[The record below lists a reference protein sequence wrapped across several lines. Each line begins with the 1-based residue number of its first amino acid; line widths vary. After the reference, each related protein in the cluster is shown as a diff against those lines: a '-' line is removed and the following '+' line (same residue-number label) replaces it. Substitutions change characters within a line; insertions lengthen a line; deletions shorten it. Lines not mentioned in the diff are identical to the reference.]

1 MKLSHLARASAAAV
15 GIAGVIAV
23 GSLTP
28 VTTPHAAAP
37 QATGR
42 VVAIGQ
48 ATTRVVA
55 IGDVHGANDGFVQI
69 LQAAGVIDGQQKW
82 TGGATVLVQT
92 GDVFDRGPGVRA
104 ALDLLMRLED
114 EARRAGGRVEAL
126 IGNHEAMNLLGDF
139 RDVSNAAYAS
149 FADNRSEDRRKRA
162 YDDYLK
168 TAKRRGG
175 KGDPVATREAWMA
188 AHPPGFVEYVD
199 ALGPRGKYGRWIRA
213 HKVVTTVNRTAF
225 MHAGIRPDL
234 PGTLDDVNKVA
245 ASDIAAWDA
254 TRATLVQAQ
263 LVPSSCT
270 LNEAISA
277 AAAEIE
283 RIAAAIKAQTPLEEF
298 VTREYVDRLQW
309 LMQIDKLSLIAGEGP
324 LWFRGYAQ
332 LPETPENETQLTALL
347 TRLGVDR
354 FVTGHTPML
363 PAGRITSRFGN
374 RFFLIDTGMLS
385 TYFKGGRASALEIQG
400 GRVTAIYGDSKTVLA
415 GGAQARRDFLVDDG
429 VGGVGWAS
437 AVARY

>member
-1 MKLSHLARASAAAV
+1 MKLSHLVRVSAIVAALAGGAAV
-15 GIAGVIAV
+15 GAW
-23 GSLTP
+23 TP
-28 VTTPHAAAP
+28 GAAP
-37 QATGR
+37 RAGMPQAAG
-42 VVAIGQ
+42 
-48 ATTRVVA
+48 RVVA
-55 IGDVHGANDGFVQI
+55 IGDVHGAADAFVQI
-69 LQAAGVIDGQQKW
+69 LQTAGLIDAQHKW
-82 TGGATVLVQT
+82 SGGAAVLVQT

-139 RDVSNAAYAS
+139 RDVSAATYAS
-149 FADNRSEDRRKRA
+149 FADTRSEDRRKRA

-175 KGDPVATREAWMA
+175 TGDPVASRDEWMA

-199 ALGPRGKYGRWIRA
+199 ALGPRGKYGKWIRG
-213 HKVVTTVNRTAF
+213 HKVVTMVNRTAF

-234 PGTLDDVNKVA
+234 PGTLDDVNRIA
-245 ASDIAAWDA
+245 ATDIAAWDA

-263 LVPSSCT
+263 LVPASCT
-270 LNEAISA
+270 LKEAIAA

-283 RIAAAIKAQTPLEEF
+283 RIAAAIKAKTPLEEF

-309 LMQIDKLSLIAGEGP
+309 LMQIDKLSLVAAEGP

-332 LPETPENETQLTALL
+332 LPETPDHETQLTALL
-347 TRLGVDR
+347 TRLGLDR

-363 PAGRITSRFGN
+363 PAGRIMSRFTN

-385 TYFKGGRASALEIQG
+385 TYFKGGRASALELQG
-400 GRVTAIYGDSKTVLA
+400 GHITAIYTDSKAVLVD
-415 GGAQARRDFLVDDG
+415 GAQERRDVFAARG
-429 VGGVGWAS
+429 AGGVGAAS
-437 AVARY
+437 AAARY